1 EDGIRDF
8 HVTGV
13 QTCALPISQLAAE
26 RTDAAITLINRAIA
40 DIRNYIGGLTP
51 RQVRRDALAQGLTLA
66 FGDLRAGRSATLE
79 LQIDDAAAAALSDE
93 QLSESM
99 QIAREAMS
107 NALRHGGADRLR
119 ITLNADDAGTTFA
132 FHDNGT

>member
-66 FGDLRAGRSATLE
+66 FGDLRAGRPATLE
-79 LQIDDAAAAALSDE
+79 LQIDDEIGRASC
-93 QLSESM
+93 
-99 QIAREAMS
+99 RERVDVSWVAV
-107 NALRHGGADRLR
+107 
-119 ITLNADDAGTTFA
+119 AG
-132 FHDNGT
+132 